1 MKGNTKISAIAI
13 AAALGTL
20 MVTSHGASARSFST
34 AMPGS
39 NVQVDWGVLEQL
51 GNSQTDTRD
60 RSLSSRDTNQRIRI
74 DSQLLIYPQTPPKS
88 RFLAPQLLLSPPSDS
103 PRFETGAPNSRTD
116 IGDLETVV
124 IDGAGVI
131 PTDDAPQSAQ
141 ERVILRPPVERVQL
155 RAPVSFPARPAV
167 EQITRSPA
175 PVSARTTGNLG
186 GPLASDIADDGAP
199 QVIHLVRPVQQPAPI
214 SLDDQPRPKDTT
226 MIANATNVSAVQNM
240 QVAVPATAPTPAPA
254 PATKP
259 ASLLAATPATPPA
272 SNAAKPVQIADNATS
287 RPKVVV
293 PAAPEITEP
302 HLDTTRETPKNKM
315 AVPPVKTVPLPDKN
329 AAKPVPKPKDTPSV
343 GPVPLKKENAVPTSP
358 APTPDT
364 TTSPQKMLDQ
374 QSRAMPKPPA
384 PKPAVKKA
392 DPLPEPRQTPKP
404 QQKSQLQPLPRET
417 ASAPVSQVMD
427 KPKAVPAAGGD
438 YSLPFSENSFEL
450 DNSTRKSLDAIVGM
464 LAKNED
470 LRVQLQAYAAG
481 ESQNASKARRLSLSR
496 ALQVRS
502 YLIDSGVRSTRIDV
516 RALGANVP
524 SGPADRVDVKTV
536 QR

>member
-1 MKGNTKISAIAI
+1 
-13 AAALGTL
+13 
-20 MVTSHGASARSFST
+20 
-34 AMPGS
+34 
-39 NVQVDWGVLEQL
+39 
-51 GNSQTDTRD
+51 
-60 RSLSSRDTNQRIRI
+60 
-74 DSQLLIYPQTPPKS
+74 
-88 RFLAPQLLLSPPSDS
+88 
-103 PRFETGAPNSRTD
+103 
-116 IGDLETVV
+116 
-124 IDGAGVI
+124 
-131 PTDDAPQSAQ
+131 
-141 ERVILRPPVERVQL
+141 
-155 RAPVSFPARPAV
+155 
-167 EQITRSPA
+167 
-175 PVSARTTGNLG
+175 
-186 GPLASDIADDGAP
+186 
-199 QVIHLVRPVQQPAPI
+199 
-214 SLDDQPRPKDTT
+214 
-226 MIANATNVSAVQNM
+226 
-240 QVAVPATAPTPAPA
+240 
-254 PATKP
+254 
-259 ASLLAATPATPPA
+259 
-272 SNAAKPVQIADNATS
+272 
-287 RPKVVV
+287 
-293 PAAPEITEP
+293 
-302 HLDTTRETPKNKM
+302 
-315 AVPPVKTVPLPDKN
+315 
-329 AAKPVPKPKDTPSV
+329 
-343 GPVPLKKENAVPTSP
+343 
-358 APTPDT
+358 
-364 TTSPQKMLDQ
+364 
-374 QSRAMPKPPA
+374 MPKPPA